1 MIVIDSSGWMAFLAG
16 SEQGKKLLKFIEKP
30 QELVVP
36 AVTIY
41 KVFKKILQERDEEE
55 ALRVAGLMSSGNVV
69 DLTRDLAIEAALIS
83 VEHKIPMADSII
95 YATARS
101 MARNCGRWTAI
112 LRDCPGWCGWR
123 GKFLKM
129 AGICGREG

>member
-95 YATARS
+95 YATAREYG
-101 MARNCGRWTAI
+101 AELWT
-112 LRDCPGWCGWR
+112 LDSHFKRLPGVVWLER
-123 GKFLKM
+123 
-129 AGICGREG
+129 